1 MNLFWMGVFYV
12 GTAGFVGG
20 LTNHFAIKMLFYP
33 RKPIYLWGKKIP
45 FTPGLI
51 PKRRD
56 DISQSLG
63 QVVGDYLVTSE
74 GLASALRKPELRNGI
89 ESKLRAWIE
98 DLSSQDKTLSELAQQ
113 HLTLEEWTN
122 VKEKLASWL
131 QNRSHDAIN
140 WLLHSEELREKQIGK
155 LVPGWDEQ
163 SKERLAQTIVDSLVD
178 SVKKELTTLNGERM
192 LRRISGQFMEQS
204 GGFLGAL
211 AGMFMDE
218 DKMVVRV
225 RNAIVQQLDSPSVQT
240 MISRFI
246 QNKLCDYEQITA
258 GQLFDW
264 MSKDAGL
271 ERIHSQM
278 NQLPWTQ
285 WLERIENLKVNHLLG
300 PRLELIQ
307 ARIPLVV
314 DWSLKQLES
323 RIDAM
328 IEAIN
333 LPKVVEEQVAKFPI
347 EQLEKIILS
356 VSGKEFRAIT
366 WLGVV
371 LGGVIGLMQTII
383 YALQQ

>member
-20 LTNHFAIKMLFYP
+20 LTNHFAIKMLFHP
-33 RKPIYLWGKKIP
+33 RKPIYLWGRKIP

-63 QVVGDYLVTSE
+63 QVVGDHLVTSE

-89 ESKLRAWIE
+89 ESKLRAWVQE
-98 DLSSQDKTLSELAQQ
+98 LSSQDKTLSELAQQ
-113 HLTLEEWTN
+113 HLTSDEWIN

-131 QNRSHDAIN
+131 QNRSHDAMN
-140 WLLHSEELREKQIGK
+140 WLLHSEELREKQIGM
-155 LVPGWDEQ
+155 LVPGWDEER
-163 SKERLAQTIVDSLVD
+163 KEKLAQTMVDSLV
-178 SVKKELTTLNGERM
+178 SSIKKELSTLNGERM

-204 GGFLGAL
+204 GGFLGTL

-218 DKMVVRV
+218 DKMVGRV
-225 RNAIVQQLDSPSVQT
+225 RNAIVQQLDSPSVQM

-246 QNKLCDYEQITA
+246 QNKLSDYEQITA

-264 MSKDAGL
+264 MSKDTDL
-271 ERIHSQM
+271 EHIHSQL

-285 WLERIENLKVNHLLG
+285 WLERIEMLKVNQLLG
-300 PRLELIQ
+300 PRIDSIQ
-307 ARIPLVV
+307 ARIPMIVE
-314 DWSLKQLES
+314 WSLKQLES
-323 RIDAM
+323 RIDV
-328 IEAIN
+328 IIGSID

-383 YALQQ
+383 YALQ